1 MDLNISIGAAALAGA
16 LSFLSPCVL
25 PLVPSYLVF
34 ISGTS
39 LEDLRGSEARLNYK
53 YVLLAA
59 LMFVLG
65 FTTVFV
71 ALGAT
76 ASYFG
81 QAVRS
86 QLPLLSQLAGVLIII
101 MGLHFLGLF
110 KLQILSREARYH
122 HDSKPF
128 GLFGAYAVGLAF
140 AFGWTPCLGPVLAA
154 ILSVAANAET
164 VTKGAMLL
172 AVYSLGLSIPFLIAA
187 ASVNVFLN
195 FFARFKSK
203 LALVEKFMG
212 AALVVTGLMFLTGT
226 MQTLSYW
233 ILETFPSL
241 GVIG

>member
-1 MDLNISIGAAALAGA
+1 
-16 LSFLSPCVL
+16 
-25 PLVPSYLVF
+25 
-34 ISGTS
+34 
-39 LEDLRGSEARLNYK
+39 
-53 YVLLAA
+53 
-59 LMFVLG
+59 MFVLG

-140 AFGWTPCLGPVLAA
+140 AFGWTPCIGPVLAA
-154 ILSVAANAET
+154 ILSVAANTES
-164 VTKGAMLL
+164 VTQGAMLL
-172 AVYSLGLSIPFLIAA
+172 AVYSLGLGIPFLIAA

-195 FFARFKSK
+195 LFGRFKSK
-203 LALVEKFMG
+203 LGLIEKFMG
-212 AALVVTGLMFLTGT
+212 AALVLTGIMFLTGT

-241 GVIG
+241 GAIG

>member
-1 MDLNISIGAAALAGA
+1 MDLNVSIGAAVFAGA

-39 LEDLRGSEARLNYK
+39 LEDLRDSDAKLNYR

-140 AFGWTPCLGPVLAA
+140 AFGWTPCIGPVLAA
-154 ILSVAANAET
+154 ILSVAANTES
-164 VTKGAMLL
+164 VTQGAMLL
-172 AVYSLGLSIPFLIAA
+172 AVYSLGLGIPFLIAA

-195 FFARFKSK
+195 LFGRFKSK
-203 LALVEKFMG
+203 LGLIEKFMG
-212 AALVVTGLMFLTGT
+212 AALVLTGIMFLTGT

-241 GVIG
+241 GAIG